1 MPNTQPAIDSLPMVK
16 IYREII
22 SRTAQANV
30 SMSSAIT
37 MGRQGK
43 SIDMEGLA
51 REGVIAFSD
60 DGGSLDDAD
69 LLRQAFSRAKKC
81 GTLVIC
87 HCEDKALVSRG
98 VVNLGIIST
107 CMGLRGISKESEHK
121 RVARDLQLAKDADA
135 AVHIAHVSCKES
147 VELIAKAKK
156 EGVAVTAE
164 TAPHYLAFTQ
174 EDVRGYDTNM
184 KMNPPLR
191 GEEDRE
197 ALIAGLKN
205 GTIDVIA
212 SDHAPHT
219 VNEKDIEFEF
229 AEFGVIGLETLLSV
243 GVTYL
248 IGYSGFTWKELIEKM
263 SCNPARILRLE
274 KGTLGAGKDADIAVL
289 SPGEEWVVEKE
300 TLVSKSK
307 NSSFLGRTLKGC
319 VEYTICAG
327 EIRYRRH
334 A

>member
-1 MPNTQPAIDSLPMVK
+1 
-16 IYREII
+16 
-22 SRTAQANV
+22 
-30 SMSSAIT
+30 
-37 MGRQGK
+37 
-43 SIDMEGLA
+43 
-51 REGVIAFSD
+51 
-60 DGGSLDDAD
+60 
-69 LLRQAFSRAKKC
+69 
-81 GTLVIC
+81 
-87 HCEDKALVSRG
+87 
-98 VVNLGIIST
+98 
-107 CMGLRGISKESEHK
+107 MGLRGISKESEYK

-135 AVHIAHVSCKES
+135 AVHIAHVSCRES

-156 EGVAVTAE
+156 EGVLVTAE

-174 EDVRGYDTNM
+174 EEVRGYDTNM

-243 GVTYL
+243 GVTHL
-248 IGYSGFTWKELIEKM
+248 IGCSGFTWNELIEKM

-274 KGTLGAGKDADIAVL
+274 KGTLGVGKDADIAVL

-300 TLVSKSK
+300 TLASKSK
-307 NSSFLGRTLKGC
+307 NSSFLGRTLKGV